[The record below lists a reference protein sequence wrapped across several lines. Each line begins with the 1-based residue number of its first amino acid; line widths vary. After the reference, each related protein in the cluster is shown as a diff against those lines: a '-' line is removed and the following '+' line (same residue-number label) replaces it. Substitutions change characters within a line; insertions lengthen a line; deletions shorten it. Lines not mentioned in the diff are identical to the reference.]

1 MGNFNCCRKEKEYFS
16 FCDVFYVSHRKRAH
30 HGVKKTHYY
39 FLDEQNARDFR
50 ADKLPEPFEERFEK
64 TPIDDYWSDVK
75 ILKGAKFSDNTVF
88 LFGNQI
94 EPVDLKSN
102 EKVD

>member
-16 FCDVFYVSHRKRAH
+16 FCDVFYVLHRKRSH
-30 HGVKKTHYY
+30 HEVKETHYY
-39 FLDEQNARDFR
+39 FLEEQNAIDFR
-50 ADKLPEPFEERFEK
+50 VDKLLEPIF
-64 TPIDDYWSDVK
+64 TTIDDYWSEVK
-75 ILKGAKFSDNTVF
+75 TGKGVKFSDNTVF

-102 EKVD
+102 EKID